1 MTMASRTLI
10 VVNDLLMG
18 GVLDREL
25 ISRRLGVEPKA
36 AGRYLSAVSKMLGAR
51 KRRTG
56 KKKFV
61 SWDANDWAADRQ
73 TILRETKRKMQK
85 KAHPK

>member
-1 MTMASRTLI
+1 MASRTLI

-25 ISRRLGVEPKA
+25 ISQRLGVESKA

-51 KRRTG
+51 VRRAG

-61 SWDANDWAADRQ
+61 YWDVDNWADARWSA
-73 TILRETKRKMQK
+73 LGGSKRK
-85 KAHPK
+85 KAQR

>member
-1 MTMASRTLI
+1 VTIISRRTLK
-10 VVNDLLMG
+10 VVNDLLLG

-25 ISRRLGVEPKA
+25 ISRRLGVEAKA

-51 KRRTG
+51 VRRAG

-61 SWDANDWAADRQ
+61 SWDVNAWADDQRAV
-73 TILRETKRKMQK
+73 LRDSKKK
-85 KAHPK
+85 KAPS